1 MSYDPSFID
10 SIFFTATPLTATG
23 ATEAFKVFEQ
33 NLSAP
38 INYVAQITV
47 ASITTSVVVK
57 IEGSLD
63 GTNYFNLNS
72 SGNTTISA
80 NGTTFLSYTN
90 IPLKYIRGNLVT
102 ITAGTPTVSF
112 VFAAR

>member
-10 SIFFTATPLTATG
+10 SIFFTATPLTTTG
-23 ATEAFKVFEQ
+23 ATESFKVSEQ

-47 ASITTSVVVK
+47 ASIFTSVVVK
-57 IEGSLD
+57 VEGSLD

-80 NGTTFLSYTN
+80 NGTTFLSRPH
-90 IPLKYIRGNLVT
+90 IPPKLLRGNLVT
-102 ITAGTPTVSF
+102 LTAGTPPLSF
-112 VFAAR
+112 VFAAK